1 MPRPVWLEPA
11 EYRLGPLG
19 RQQRLVQRLQP
30 PGGPRGLAAEQP
42 GQPGLQHAPGAAS
55 LVVKPVFVAA
65 VAAHRSGRGAC
76 APGAQVLPGAA
87 AGQQPAALAAAGAL
101 ALGAHRRPV
110 ARRARRAIPPDHRHL
125 APVTAVGAF
134 PFLPRRA
141 TSAQHLPGALAAAR
155 ALPAAL
161 PAPRHGAG
169 PAAPAQFRVTS
180 GRQPDDD
187 THPPAPPAGPAGPGV
202 AVQAAG
208 LPAGRAVDGRR
219 LAATARTGRTRGA
232 AQAQRLLAR
241 SRRQGVQPAGTAR
254 REPGGGASGAGGL
267 PGFVG
272 ADGAA
277 EPARRAAFVRMQ
289 VTAAA
294 DPDAVD
300 GDPGPAVMAAEA
312 AGFPG
317 GGIGAPALP
326 ADRPAAGVAGTDPG
340 CLPAP
345 AA

>member
-1 MPRPVWLEPA
+1 MSRSRQARWVSRPGRAPRTVSSAAMCPVALRVHVGDGVKRGVRKVQLAAGKPGEDLVPRPVWLEPA

-141 TSAQHLPGALAAAR
+141 ASAQHLPGALAAAR

-187 THPPAPPAGPAGPGV
+187 THPPAPPAGA
-202 AVQAAG
+202 
-208 LPAGRAVDGRR
+208 
-219 LAATARTGRTRGA
+219 
-232 AQAQRLLAR
+232 
-241 SRRQGVQPAGTAR
+241 
-254 REPGGGASGAGGL
+254 GGAGSSSPGSGA
-267 PGFVG
+267 P
-272 ADGAA
+272 
-277 EPARRAAFVRMQ
+277 RRPR
-289 VTAAA
+289 
-294 DPDAVD
+294 
-300 GDPGPAVMAAEA
+300 G
-312 AGFPG
+312 
-317 GGIGAPALP
+317 
-326 ADRPAAGVAGTDPG
+326 
-340 CLPAP
+340 
-345 AA
+345 